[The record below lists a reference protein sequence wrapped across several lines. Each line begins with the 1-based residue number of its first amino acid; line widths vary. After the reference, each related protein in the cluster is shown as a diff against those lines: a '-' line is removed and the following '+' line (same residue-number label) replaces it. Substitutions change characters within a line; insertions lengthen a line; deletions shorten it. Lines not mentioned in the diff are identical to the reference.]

1 MKKYFLFLGLFIAAL
16 NLQAQDVAVGD
27 TFEIGRPDSPQY
39 AHLEFPRANFIVKRG
54 GIANY
59 KSVEGQK
66 VVVTSIK
73 EKKDGTKVVK
83 IKRADGNRFFG
94 SHWSVAANVEKALE
108 SGELLKI

>member
-1 MKKYFLFLGLFIAAL
+1 MKKYLLFLGLFIAAI

-27 TFEIGRPDSPQY
+27 TFEIGSPDSPQY
-39 AHLEFPRANFIVKRG
+39 AHLEFPRANFIIKRG

-59 KSVEGQK
+59 KSVQGQK
-66 VVVTSIK
+66 VVVTSVK

-94 SHWSVAANVEKALE
+94 SHWQIAANVEKALE

>member
-1 MKKYFLFLGLFIAAL
+1 MKKYLLFLGLFITAV
-16 NLQAQDVAVGD
+16 NLQAQEVAVGD
-27 TFEIGRPDSPQY
+27 TFEIGSPDSSQY
-39 AHLEFPRANFIVKRG
+39 AHLEFPRANFIIKRG

-59 KSVEGQK
+59 KSVQGQK

-94 SHWSVAANVEKALE
+94 SHWQVAANVEKALE